1 MSGNMK
7 NNHYKLNQGGIVS
20 IVVTMILMIV
30 ITLIVLSF
38 AKISRREQRNALDRQ
53 LSTQAFYAAESGIND
68 AKTAIASW
76 SVNDARFNVDYMA
89 DCTTFAS
96 APVANLSVPGENL
109 RKLSGSG
116 AASYTCLF
124 VDPSPPKIIYAK
136 SDEQHVLPIKDK
148 NNNPITS
155 IEVYWDNGNVTGF
168 QGCPTPPDNPAA
180 WPSGPG
186 NECDAPILR
195 VELVDASTAVT
206 LATSKVFFIYPKAF
220 TGGTISYS
228 STTGE
233 TAEGNCTVPSAP
245 APPNP
250 NRCKIVINGLGA
262 SGYFL
267 RVKGIYDLAA
277 MTITANSGVAE
288 LTGAQVLIDATGKAT
303 DVERRIQVRVPANT
317 LTSKLPLSVVE
328 GTDKICKKFSIYGT
342 GASDNGGCWVGGI
355 PD

>member
-1 MSGNMK
+1 MSVPMK
-7 NNHYKLNQGGIVS
+7 NNRYKLNQRGIVS

-53 LSTQAFYAAESGIND
+53 LSTQAFYAAESGVND

-76 SVNDARFNVDYMA
+76 SVNDGRFDIDYTT
-89 DCTTFAS
+89 DCTSFAAAITPTPLPLNQSLFAS
-96 APVANLSVPGENL
+96 S
-109 RKLSGSG
+109 
-116 AASYTCLF
+116 AAAYTCLF
-124 VDPSPPKIIYAK
+124 VDPSPPKVIYPK

-148 NNNPITS
+148 NGAAIST
-155 IEVYWDNGNVTGF
+155 IEIYWDNGNVTGF
-168 QGCPTPPDNPAA
+168 LGCPDPSNNPTT
-180 WPSGPG
+180 WPS
-186 NECDAPILR
+186 NCDAPVLR
-195 VELVDASTAVT
+195 VELVDADPATPAPNDLT
-206 LATSKVFFIYPKAF
+206 TSKVFFIYPKAF
-220 TGGTISYS
+220 TGGTISYG

-233 TAEGNCTVPSAP
+233 TAEGNCSVPAP
-245 APPNP
+245 PTPPNP
-250 NRCKIVINGLGA
+250 NRCKIVIDGLGA
-262 SGYFL
+262 AGYFL

-277 MTITANSGVAE
+277 LTITANSGAAE

-317 LTSKLPLSVVE
+317 LSSKVPLFGVE

-342 GASDNGGCWVGGI
+342 GASNDGLCWTGGV